1 MYLEL
6 NWNMSAVSMFS
17 IIDIYIILF
26 YAKQYHLVYYNKQQV
41 SSHSV
46 VSLDISMY

>member
-17 IIDIYIILF
+17 IIDT
-26 YAKQYHLVYYNKQQV
+26 VYGFMQNN
-41 SSHSV
+41 
-46 VSLDISMY
+46 IN